1 MSDLAVNVKWQEI
14 LRESEAGNIP
24 HTRAIVSPS
33 KWHGEII
40 ESLAEIILGSYR
52 PSHPDLLIAG
62 SKDKAPPIGKN
73 PSDPDYYGSCRWLIE
88 NIALRPLESNKRLGV
103 IMNAGKLNPSAGNSL
118 LKLSE
123 EPPDYAYILFLMD
136 DAKFFLGTLKS
147 RSRFI
152 VLTSDEKTEA
162 LKPPETESE
171 WIEWLSRKKDSES
184 IALNLES
191 WSNYAVSENDFIL
204 ADKIYRLKLIADRK
218 NLSAAMMSDIIILT
232 LKDIKDKDKDKERS
246 REIEHIFND
255 IW

>member
-1 MSDLAVNVKWQEI
+1 MSDLALNVKWQNI
-14 LRESEAGNIP
+14 LRECEAGNIS

-33 KWHGEII
+33 EWHGEII
-40 ESLAEIILGSYR
+40 ESFAKIILGSYR

-73 PSDPDYYGSCRWLIE
+73 PTDPDYYGSCRWLIE

-103 IMNAGKLNPSAGNSL
+103 IMNAGRLNASAGNSL

-136 DAKFFLGTLKS
+136 DSKFFLGTLRS
-147 RSRFI
+147 RSRFS
-152 VLTSDEKTEA
+152 VLISDEKTESS
-162 LKPPETESE
+162 KPPESESE
-171 WIEWLSRKKDSES
+171 WIAWLSSKKDADS
-184 IALNLES
+184 IAADLEA
-191 WSNYAVSENDFIL
+191 WSNYAVSNNDFIL

-218 NLSAAMMSDIIILT
+218 NLSPAMMSDMIILT
-232 LKDIKDKDKDKERS
+232 LKDIKDKDKEGNI
-246 REIEHIFND
+246 EIEHIFND